1 MNSRSMP
8 IGFGFFV
15 FFLAL
20 VVLLFIYWRPDWG
33 GEVSWGGLWPPLPSE
48 LKRLL
53 TNLRNLMNTHNT
65 TDPPVAPGIQRI
77 PRFRLQARLRQES

>member
-1 MNSRSMP
+1 M
-8 IGFGFFV
+8 
-15 FFLAL
+15 
-20 VVLLFIYWRPDWG
+20 VLLFIYWRPDWG

-65 TDPPVAPGIQRI
+65 TDPPVALDGSQPDRVVKPDSDKNRDSDDDELGN
-77 PRFRLQARLRQES
+77 EDS